1 MGIGI
6 AARRDEYCYR
16 IIVREEMAMHDLI
29 ILGAGP
35 AGMTA
40 GVYAARKQLDTLII
54 TENIGGQ
61 TTWSAGIENYL
72 GYTYITG
79 PELVAKFQDHLQH
92 FSLRVEYAKVTRFCK
107 VEGGFQAETEDA
119 REFQARSAVLATG
132 KSPRMLHVP
141 GEREFRGKG
150 VTYCSTCD
158 APLFAGMEVAVV
170 GGGNSGADAA
180 IQLMRITPKV
190 YLLEIAPDLRADAAL
205 QEKIRGAH
213 NVEILVN
220 TKPKEVFGDVM
231 VTGIKVENVETGEK
245 RNLKVRG
252 VFVEIGLEPNTGF
265 LDGLVRLNR
274 YGEVPVNCAAETGVP
289 GLFAAG
295 DVTDVPEKQIIIAA
309 GDGAKAALG
318 AYSYLVRLP
327 SEKV

>member
-1 MGIGI
+1 
-6 AARRDEYCYR
+6 
-16 IIVREEMAMHDLI
+16 MHDLI

-61 TTWSAGIENYL
+61 TTWSSEIENYL

-79 PELVAKFQDHLQH
+79 PELVAKFEDHLRY
-92 FSLRVEYAKVTRFCK
+92 FNLRLEYTKVTRLCK
-107 VEGGFQAETEDA
+107 IENGFRIETEDL
-119 REFQARSAVLATG
+119 REFEARAVVIATG
-132 KSPRMLHVP
+132 KSPRMLNVP
-141 GEREFRGKG
+141 GEREFRGRG

-158 APLFAGMEVAVV
+158 APLFAGMEVAVI
-170 GGGNSGADAA
+170 GGGNSGLDAA
-180 IQLMRITPKV
+180 VQLMKITPKV
-190 YLLEIAPDLRADAAL
+190 YLLEIGPQLRADEVL
-205 QEKIRGAH
+205 QERVRNAH
-213 NVEILVN
+213 NVEIMLN
-220 TKPKEVFGDVM
+220 TKPTEISGDVM
-231 VTGIKVENVETGEK
+231 VTGITAENVETGERRK
-245 RNLKVRG
+245 LKVRG
-252 VFVEIGLEPNTGF
+252 VFVEIGLEPSTGF
-265 LDGLVRLNR
+265 LNGLVRLNKH
-274 YGEVPVNCAAETGVP
+274 GEIPVNCAAETGVP

-327 SEKV
+327 AEKV